1 MSNLLDWFGK
11 FFASDVGITILSS
24 VIPLLVSLVVLIIRL
39 IASKIKNK
47 NIRRLIEI
55 LPDAMEFAESSGQ
68 KGSIKLD
75 LALSY
80 IKDAIKNLSD
90 EIITEYIE
98 KAITISKSVNVHSQE
113 GTKSVSSRISLPNG
127 GSK

>member
-11 FFASDVGITILSS
+11 FFSSDVGITILSS

-90 EIITEYIE
+90 DIITEYIE

>member
-11 FFASDVGITILSS
+11 FFSSDVGITILSS

-90 EIITEYIE
+90 DIITEYIE
-98 KAITISKSVNVHSQE
+98 KAITISKSVNVYNQE
-113 GTKSVSSRISLPNG
+113 GTKSVSSRISLPKG

>member
-11 FFASDVGITILSS
+11 FFSSDVGITILSS

-55 LPDAMEFAESSGQ
+55 LPDAMEFAEASGQ

-90 EIITEYIE
+90 DIITEYIE

>member
-11 FFASDVGITILSS
+11 FFSSDVGITIISS

-90 EIITEYIE
+90 DIITEYIE

>member
-11 FFASDVGITILSS
+11 FFSSDVGITILSS
-24 VIPLLVSLVVLIIRL
+24 VIPLLVSLVVLLIRL

-68 KGSIKLD
+68 KGPIKLD

>member
-11 FFASDVGITILSS
+11 FFSTDVGITILSS

-90 EIITEYIE
+90 DIITEYIE

>member
-11 FFASDVGITILSS
+11 FFSTDVGITILSS

-90 EIITEYIE
+90 DIITEYIE

-127 GSK
+127 GLK

>member
-11 FFASDVGITILSS
+11 FFSSDVGITILSS

-90 EIITEYIE
+90 DIITQYIE
-98 KAITISKSVNVHSQE
+98 KAITISKTVNVYSQE

>member
-11 FFASDVGITILSS
+11 FFSTDVGITILSS

-47 NIRRLIEI
+47 NVRRLIEI

-90 EIITEYIE
+90 DIITEYIE

>member
-11 FFASDVGITILSS
+11 FFSSDVGITILSS

>member
-11 FFASDVGITILSS
+11 FFSTDVGITILSS

-68 KGSIKLD
+68 SGSIKLD

-98 KAITISKSVNVHSQE
+98 KAITISKTVNVHSQE

>member
-11 FFASDVGITILSS
+11 FFSSDVGITILSS
-24 VIPLLVSLVVLIIRL
+24 VIPLLVSLVVLLIRL

-90 EIITEYIE
+90 DIITEYIE

>member
-1 MSNLLDWFGK
+1 MSNLLDWLGK
-11 FFASDVGITILSS
+11 FFSSDVGITILSS
-24 VIPLLVSLVVLIIRL
+24 VIPLLVSLVVLLIRL

-90 EIITEYIE
+90 DIITEYIE
-98 KAITISKSVNVHSQE
+98 KAITISKTVNVHSQE

>member
-11 FFASDVGITILSS
+11 FFSSDVGITILSS

-127 GSK
+127 GLK

>member
-11 FFASDVGITILSS
+11 FFSSDVGITILSS

-90 EIITEYIE
+90 DIITQYIE
-98 KAITISKSVNVHSQE
+98 KAITISKTVNVHSQE

>member
-11 FFASDVGITILSS
+11 FFSSDVGITILSS

-47 NIRRLIEI
+47 NIRKLIEI

>member
-11 FFASDVGITILSS
+11 FFSSDVGIGILSS

-47 NIRRLIEI
+47 NIRKLIEI

>member
-11 FFASDVGITILSS
+11 FFSSDVGITILSS

-90 EIITEYIE
+90 DIITEYIE
-98 KAITISKSVNVHSQE
+98 KAITISKSVNVHNQE
-113 GTKSVSSRISLPNG
+113 GTKSVSSRISLPKG

>member
-11 FFASDVGITILSS
+11 FFSTDVGITILSS

-55 LPDAMEFAESSGQ
+55 LPEAMEFAESSGQ

-90 EIITEYIE
+90 DIITEYIE

>member
-1 MSNLLDWFGK
+1 MSNLLDWLGK
-11 FFASDVGITILSS
+11 FFSSDVGITILSS
-24 VIPLLVSLVVLIIRL
+24 VIPLLVSLVVLLIRL

-90 EIITEYIE
+90 DIITEYIE

>member
-11 FFASDVGITILSS
+11 FFSTDVGITILSS

-90 EIITEYIE
+90 DIITEYIE
-98 KAITISKSVNVHSQE
+98 KAITISKTVNVHSQE

>member
-11 FFASDVGITILSS
+11 FFSSDVGITILSS

-47 NIRRLIEI
+47 NIRKLIEI

-113 GTKSVSSRISLPNG
+113 GTKSASSRISLPNG

>member
-1 MSNLLDWFGK
+1 MSNFLDCVK
-11 FFASDVGITILSS
+11 EFFTSGVGVTILSA
-24 VIPLLVSLVVLIIRL
+24 VMPLFVSAIVLLIRL
-39 IASKIKNK
+39 IASRIKNK

-90 EIITEYIE
+90 DIITEYIE
-98 KAITISKSVNVHSQE
+98 KAITISKTVNVHSQE

-127 GSK
+127 GLK